1 MGFVKNALFGESGQK
16 PSAFRS
22 QGWQDQG
29 SQLNDM
35 LLAQA
40 RGAGSQQA
48 PQLQFQSQY
57 NPYQFTN
64 SFNAGQAVQDAF
76 TPQYKNLTRIANETE
91 ARNLPAIQ
99 ADLARRGLGNSGAA
113 AWAVNENRQN
123 VQGNLSNQLAGLA
136 GQQAGMNLQA
146 NQFGAQ
152 MDQNRQMQQAA
163 ELYRNRGATD
173 QQAMMMAQYAM
184 QRQQQPIQNLM
195 QLYGMSAGATP
206 GIEASGGLLGA
217 AAGGFGQAAGMA
229 AGGAMFCLPKG
240 TEIEMIEGT
249 EKVENIQIGDQ
260 VSGGGAVIAKQQI
273 KRKQGHKFFKHN
285 FKNGSVVMSKGHPYF
300 DEIENME
307 EVENDSE
314 CTYDILTS
322 KGFYFVNGVKL
333 GSTIKE

>member
-1 MGFVKNALFGESGQK
+1 MGFVKDALFGESGQK
-16 PSAFRS
+16 PSAFRGY
-22 QGWQDQG
+22 GWQQQG
-29 SQLNDM
+29 QTLND
-35 LLAQA
+35 LLMSQAQ
-40 RGAGSQQA
+40 GAGSQQA
-48 PQLQFQSQY
+48 PELKFSSQY

-91 ARNLPAIQ
+91 AKNLPAIQ

-152 MDQNRQMQQAA
+152 MEQNRQMQQAA

-195 QLYGMSAGATP
+195 GLYGLSAGGTP
-206 GIEASGGLLGA
+206 GIQASGGLVGA
-217 AAGGFGQAAGMA
+217 AAGGLGQGFGNYL
-229 AGGAMFCLPKG
+229 GGKIF
-240 TEIEMIEGT
+240 
-249 EKVENIQIGDQ
+249 
-260 VSGGGAVIAKQQI
+260 
-273 KRKQGHKFFKHN
+273 
-285 FKNGSVVMSKGHPYF
+285 
-300 DEIENME
+300 
-307 EVENDSE
+307 
-314 CTYDILTS
+314 
-322 KGFYFVNGVKL
+322 
-333 GSTIKE
+333 